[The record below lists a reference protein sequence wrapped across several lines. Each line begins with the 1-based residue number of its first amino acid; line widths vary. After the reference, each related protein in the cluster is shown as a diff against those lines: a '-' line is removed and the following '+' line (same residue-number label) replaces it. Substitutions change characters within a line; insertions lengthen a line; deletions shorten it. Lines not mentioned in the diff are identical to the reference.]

1 MGQESDCKHLA
12 ASFEAGLRAVEK
24 QTKATPGRQDH
35 DGCAGARG
43 AGDCGRGGLRRAIAT
58 HHGTA
63 AGAARAGAEATK
75 DMIAKYGRAKFLG
88 EKTRGSADAGA
99 TSIALLFEGF
109 SAALCRT
116 QGGWKWPIRMTCRM
130 AKNYHLD
137 VPQTC
142 PAFSAEGQQLARLGH
157 EEPPGAHLL
166 SRRCRTV
173 MLAVDH
179 GYFQGPT
186 TGLERID
193 ISIAPLVPYADALMI
208 TRGALRSSIP
218 PEMSKPVVLRS
229 SGGQSI
235 LKELSNELVAV
246 DIEDAVRLNAS
257 ALAVQVYI
265 GGVHE
270 HESIGNLV
278 EIVDAG
284 NRHGI
289 PTMAVTGVGKELVR
303 DAKYLGLATR
313 MCAEMGAH
321 FVKTY
326 YCEKDFARVAA
337 GCPVPLVIAGGKKLP
352 ELEALDDGV
361 RAMNE
366 GAAGV
371 DMGRNIFQCE
381 APKAMIQAV
390 RAVVHGEETPE
401 KALDLYHSLK
411 SMEERSQYAK

>member
-1 MGQESDCKHLA
+1 MADLDD
-12 ASFEAGLRAVEK
+12 V
-24 QTKATPGRQDH
+24 QD
-35 DGCAGARG
+35 G
-43 AGDCGRGGLRRAIAT
+43 
-58 HHGTA
+58 
-63 AGAARAGAEATK
+63 
-75 DMIAKYGRAKFLG
+75 
-88 EKTRGSADAGA
+88 
-99 TSIALLFEGF
+99 
-109 SAALCRT
+109 
-116 QGGWKWPIRMTCRM
+116 
-130 AKNYHLD
+130 KNYHLD
-137 VPQTC
+137 KPYRNV
-142 PAFSAEGQQLARLGH
+142 AFKLKGSNALDWGMKNRLAHIFNPDDGK
-157 EEPPGAHLL
+157 
-166 SRRCRTV
+166 TV

-193 ISIAPLVPYADALMI
+193 ITIVPLIPYADALMI

-218 PEMSKPVVLRS
+218 PEISTPIVLRS

-246 DIEDAVRLNAS
+246 DIEDALRLNAS

-270 HESIGNLV
+270 HQTIGNLANV
-278 EIVDAG
+278 VDTG

-313 MCAEMGAH
+313 LCAEMGAH

-326 YCEKDFARVAA
+326 YCEKNFARVAA
-337 GCPVPLVIAGGKKLP
+337 ACPVPLVIAGGKKLP
-352 ELEALDDGV
+352 EPDALKM
-361 RAMNE
+361 AYKAINE

-381 APKAMIQAV
+381 APQAIIQAV
-390 RAVVHGEETPE
+390 RAVVHDGEKPE
-401 KALDLYHSLK
+401 KAYDLYLSLK
-411 SMEERSQYAK
+411 NIPVGR